1 VAVNVYEG
9 KNIRNVGIVGHG
21 GSGKTSLI
29 SAILFDTGA
38 TNRLGRVDD
47 GNAPTDYDDEEIE
60 RKITI
65 SAKLAFGEWNKNK
78 INLLDT
84 PGFGNFMQEARGALR
99 AADAAIVA
107 VDAVAGAMV
116 QTEKGWAYADEFGLP
131 RLVVVNRMD
140 RDTASFERSLESIQQ
155 TLGRMCVPIQVPLGE
170 ERGFKGVA
178 DLIQMKAYL
187 YQTDGSGK
195 FSETDIPADLAARA
209 NEYREKLVEAV
220 AESDEKLMEKFF
232 DSGSLTNEDLI
243 AGLRKQIID
252 GKIYPVLYTSAT
264 GNIGVQPL
272 LNAIVNFLPDATT
285 RGTVTGKD
293 MQGKEVK
300 RKIADNDPFS
310 AFVFKTFSDPFT
322 GRISLFRVYSGTLT
336 TEVQPFNP
344 NRSVTERLGSIVLLQ
359 GKTQVSVPKLH
370 AGDIGAVAKL
380 KETQTGDTLC
390 DKAHLITYPA
400 VKWIEPVIS
409 FAIEPK
415 SRGDEE
421 KISTAIHKLMDED
434 LGLRYAREPQTK
446 EFLLSGQGQ
455 MHVEIAV
462 ARLKKRYGVEV
473 LLHPPKVPYRE
484 TVKGKADVQGKH
496 KKQSGG
502 HGQYG
507 DCKIRIEPL
516 PRGSD
521 FEFVNE
527 IFGGAI
533 PRNFIPAVEKGI
545 QEARQKGVLAGFPT
559 VDFRVVLYDG
569 SYHDV
574 DSSEL
579 AFKIAG
585 SLAFKKGIK
594 EAKPILLEPIMN
606 VEVQG
611 PEEFAG
617 DLMGDLN
624 SRRGRVQGMDV
635 RGHSTIIKAQVPL
648 AEMLSYA
655 SDLTS
660 KTGARGS
667 YTMEFSHYDEV
678 PAHLS
683 EKVIAGAKAAAAGEE
698 EEEE

>member
-1 VAVNVYEG
+1 VNVYEG

-21 GSGKTSLI
+21 GSGKTSLV
-29 SAILFDTGA
+29 SAMLFDTGA

-65 SAKLAFGEWNKNK
+65 SAKLAFCEWNKNK
-78 INLLDT
+78 INILDT
-84 PGFGNFMQEARGALR
+84 PGFGNFIQEARGALR
-99 AADAAIVA
+99 VADAAIIV
-107 VDAVAGAMV
+107 VDAVSGVMV
-116 QTEKGWAYADEFGLP
+116 QTEKGWGYAEEFQLP

-140 RDTASFERSLESIQQ
+140 RDTASFDRSLESIQQ
-155 TLGRMCVPIQVPLGE
+155 TLGRMCVPIQVPIGVE
-170 ERGFKGVA
+170 KGFKGVV
-178 DLIQMKAYL
+178 DLVQMKAYV
-187 YQTDGSGK
+187 YPSDASGK
-195 FSETDIPADLAARA
+195 FTESDIPTDAAA
-209 NEYREKLVEAV
+209 QAQEYREKLIEAV

-232 DSGSLTNEDLI
+232 ENGSLTDEEMV
-243 AGLRKQIID
+243 AGLQKQVAE
-252 GKIYPVLYTSAT
+252 GKIYPVLYTSAVA
-264 GNIGVQPL
+264 NIGIQPL
-272 LNAIVNFLPDATT
+272 LNVILNLLPDAA
-285 RGTVTGKD
+285 RGKVAGKD
-293 MQGKEVK
+293 LQGKDVE
-300 RKIADNDPFS
+300 RKIADSEPFS

-322 GRISLFRVYSGTLT
+322 GRVSLFRVYSGTLT
-336 TEVQPFNP
+336 TELQPYNA
-344 NRSVTERLGSIVLLQ
+344 NKGVTERIGSIVLLQ
-359 GKTQVSVPKLH
+359 GKTQVGVPRLQT
-370 AGDIGAVAKL
+370 GDIGAVAKL

-390 DKAHLITYPA
+390 DKAHPIIYPV

-421 KISTAIHKLMDED
+421 KISTAIHRLMDED
-434 LGLRYAREPQTK
+434 LGIRYAREPQTK
-446 EFLLSGQGQ
+446 EFLISGQGQ
-455 MHVEIAV
+455 MHVEMAV
-462 ARLKKRYGVEV
+462 ARLKKRYGVDV

-484 TVKGKADVQGKH
+484 TIKGKAEVQGKH

-507 DCKIRIEPL
+507 DCKIRMEPL
-516 PRGSD
+516 PRGGD

-533 PRNFIPAVEKGI
+533 PKNFIPAVEKGI

-574 DSSEL
+574 DSSEM

-594 EAKPILLEPIMN
+594 EAKPILLEPVMN

-624 SRRGRVQGMDV
+624 SRRGRVQGMEV
-635 RGHSTIIKAQVPL
+635 RGHTTVIKAQVPL

-667 YTMEFSHYDEV
+667 YTMEFARYDEV
-678 PAHLS
+678 PAHLAD
-683 EKVIAGAKAAAAGEE
+683 KVIANAKAGAGAEE